1 MGRPS
6 VLYSEVM
13 IRNGEITD
21 VRIKG
26 KAEITREELIPC
38 LNL

>member
-6 VLYSEVM
+6 VLYAEVM
-13 IRNGEITD
+13 IKNGEITD

-26 KAEITREELIPC
+26 KAEITAEELLVFPFE
-38 LNL
+38 